1 MIQGYRMAGPP
12 PHGEPPAG
20 PPPEERE
27 WPPWLG
33 FVTLGAVIVVSQV
46 ALGLVFSI
54 SGEDVDDTP
63 AWLDLTSAVILQSS
77 LLASALL
84 AAYLVKPLHAWQF
97 GLRPA
102 PFWRSIGWAA
112 LGLVVFYVL
121 AAVWVTI
128 AGDPDQSTA
137 EDVGA
142 DESDFALVA
151 AGFLFIFV
159 APVVEE
165 VFFRG
170 FFYGSLRTRLGV
182 AVSALLCG
190 GVFGLIHAG
199 SGIEAVPILIALGII
214 FCLVRE
220 KTGSLYPCIAM
231 HALNNTLAYIGQADA
246 APEVAAAFGA
256 TMIAATCLVP
266 RFAWRKPP
274 PHTPRAA

>member
-1 MIQGYRMAGPP
+1 
-12 PHGEPPAG
+12 
-20 PPPEERE
+20 
-27 WPPWLG
+27 
-33 FVTLGAVIVVSQV
+33 VSQV
-46 ALGLVFSI
+46 LLGLVLSI

-63 AWLDLTSAVILQSS
+63 AWLDLTTAVILQST
-77 LLASALL
+77 LIGGALL
-84 AAYLVKPLHAWQF
+84 AAHLVKPLHPWQF
-97 GLRPA
+97 ALRPA
-102 PFWRSIGWAA
+102 PFWRSVGWAA
-112 LGLVVFYVL
+112 LGMIVFYVL
-121 AAVWVTI
+121 AAIWVTI

-142 DESDFALVA
+142 DESDLALVA

-182 AVSALLCG
+182 ALSALLCG
-190 GVFGLIHAG
+190 GVFGVIHAG

-231 HALNNTLAYIGQADA
+231 HAVNNTFAYIGQADA

-256 TMIAATCLVP
+256 TMLAACALVP
-266 RFAWRKPP
+266 RFAWRRQP
-274 PHTPRAA
+274 A